1 MPKAEKD
8 INIYLKNFSKEKYDE
23 INKGLKNQKIQL
35 SLPKFEIKYEGELQ
49 SLLISLGMKSAF
61 GGADFSVMRKEK
73 DIFISRVIHKTF
85 IKVDEQ
91 GTEAAAVT
99 AVVMKRMMV
108 PKDPPKI
115 MNVNHPFLF
124 IIRSKDLPSG
134 HDILFFTK
142 IECL

>member
-1 MPKAEKD
+1 M
-8 INIYLKNFSKEKYDE
+8 KE
-23 INKGLKNQKIQL
+23 
-35 SLPKFEIKYEGELQ
+35 
-49 SLLISLGMKSAF
+49 AF
-61 GGADFSVMRKEK
+61 GSADFSVMRKEK

-85 IKVDEQ
+85 IKVDEE

-108 PKDPPKI
+108 PKAQPKI

-124 IIRSKDLPSG
+124 IIRCNDLPSG
-134 HDILFFTK
+134 HDIIFFTK